1 MKEERSLLP
10 TFSPFCLICM
20 QLVPRAEAEKENN
33 NNKEKEKD
41 NMADLWLRESQ

>member
-1 MKEERSLLP
+1 
-10 TFSPFCLICM
+10 M

>member
-1 MKEERSLLP
+1 
-10 TFSPFCLICM
+10 M
-20 QLVPRAEAEKENN
+20 QLVPRAEVEKENN